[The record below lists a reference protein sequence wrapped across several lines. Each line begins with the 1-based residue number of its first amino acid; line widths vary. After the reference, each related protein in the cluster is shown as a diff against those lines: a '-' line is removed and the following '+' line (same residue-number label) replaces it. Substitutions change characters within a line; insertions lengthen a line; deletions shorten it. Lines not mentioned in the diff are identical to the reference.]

1 MTADVMAD
9 FQAEMDRDTPS
20 VLDGLMPAD
29 WLLEQVFPPVQYVVD
44 GLIPEGLSLLIAA
57 PKIGKSWL
65 CLGLG
70 LAVAGGEFAFGAIEV
85 QQRPVLYLALEDG
98 PKRLQAR
105 MRTLNVAKGPTDLF
119 FATETPGGLHATIE
133 EFIKLHAD
141 RNPVVML
148 DTLGKVMPPAMP
160 NETTYQRDYRV
171 TGSLKRLVDR
181 SPGASMIVVHHTRKQ
196 EASDF
201 LDAVSGTNGIA
212 GAADTILVL
221 KRDREDKGATLHV
234 TSRDAKEGSYS
245 LQFEENG
252 RWSLNGDSLTEAS
265 VNAKVGELTQ
275 GVGDR
280 MADIITYVASHPDG
294 VTPKDVARDLD
305 LGDSEARQYL
315 RRAHE
320 AGRVSRPKRGL
331 YTPLSHVS
339 HVSLSPAESDTS
351 YTSYTTPRE
360 DDDD

>member
-1 MTADVMAD
+1 MTDPAIDAPN
-9 FQAEMDRDTPS
+9 A
-20 VLDGLMPAD
+20 LDWLMPAD
-29 WLLEQVFPPVQYVVD
+29 WLLDQEFPPVQYVVD

-70 LAVAGGEFAFGAIEV
+70 LAVAEGSFAFGAIEV
-85 QQRPVLYLALEDG
+85 EQRPVLYLALEDG
-98 PKRLQAR
+98 PKRLQSR
-105 MRTLNVAKGPTDLF
+105 MRTLGVARGPSELF
-119 FATETPGGLHATIE
+119 FATETPAGLHATIE
-133 EFIKLHAD
+133 EFIELHAD

-171 TGSLKRLVDR
+171 TGSLKRLVDS

-221 KRDREDKGATLHV
+221 KRDREDNGAILHV

-252 RWSLNGDSLTEAS
+252 RWSLNGDSLAQAS
-265 VNAKVGELTQ
+265 VNAKVGELVS

-280 MADIITYVASHPDG
+280 MAQVVELVNAKANGMTTDEVASALDMS
-294 VTPKDVARDLD
+294 KDDAGR
-305 LGDSEARQYL
+305 YL
-315 RRAHE
+315 RRALD
-320 AGRVSRPKRGL
+320 AGRLARPKRGV
-331 YTPLSHVS
+331 YTPVRSVRS
-339 HVSLSPAESDTS
+339 VRNGMQPAFETDTPD
-351 YTSYTTPRE
+351 TTDTTPRE
-360 DDDD
+360 EDDD